1 MLISQEKKALLL
13 RLRDPTR
20 ITSVIPKSRTIR
32 YQDKEYVAVR
42 HGVDEVKV
50 LRNMGINAPSPIKYH
65 YQWPGRFKPFL
76 AQRETADFL
85 TLNHRAFCLND
96 IGCVDSETEYLSP
109 TGWVRISDYR
119 DGLVG
124 QYVPETGTVEFV
136 APVEYVKK
144 PCVEMF
150 HIKTKYGLDQM
161 LSPEHRVLLQS
172 KCSPGKREVVPAELL
187 FLRQEQ
193 WVATG
198 KNHKSRN
205 TIGWAKAAV
214 PVTYSV
220 AGGAG
225 LPLTDAEL
233 RVQIAVIADGYFPN
247 GSNRCV
253 VRLKKP
259 RKIERLRCLL
269 VAAGLSFSE
278 SVCLPEGFRKFS
290 FFAPKR
296 TKVFGAEFWSATNDQ
311 LSVVRDEVLHWD
323 GSFRVGGTTCE
334 FVSNVKESADF
345 VQYAF
350 NVGGRTARIVVDAR
364 GPTYSVVIRNNGN
377 PLQVASIS
385 GASRN
390 RIMRRVPSTDGFKYC
405 FMVPSSFLILRRNG
419 CVFASGNTGKTLSTL
434 WAYDYL
440 RSAGIVNR
448 ALVVTPLST
457 MERTWAD
464 EVWQH
469 FPHLESSVLY
479 GSAKQRLAMLK
490 QDADLYLINHD
501 GLKVEGIVAALAD
514 RPDIDLVIIDEIAQV
529 ARNFNTDRFKA
540 LHTVVN
546 KQVPRRAWGLTGT
559 PIPNRPTDA
568 WAQCRLLVP
577 ERVPPYFHRF
587 RDLVERQVS
596 QYLWVPRGDALRVVE
611 EAMQPAIRFSRD
623 ECVDLPPCI
632 YQERSVELSAQQS
645 KAYKTMLNQMAV
657 MIDNNQITAVNEAV
671 MAQKLIQIACGA
683 LYGADGEVVKVDA
696 ANRLAVVEEVIEESG
711 SKVIVFAPFVATV
724 QMIAAHL
731 KEKGYTVEMVY
742 GEVSKSERDRIF
754 SAFQREENP
763 RVLVAQ
769 PGAMSHGLTL
779 TKANTILWYAP
790 ITSNDIFVQA
800 NGRITRPSQTQ
811 TQFIVTLGGS
821 DVERRYY
828 DRLKRKQSVQGTLL
842 EAIRAARN

>member
-20 ITSVIPKSRTIR
+20 ITSVIPKSRTIL

-96 IGCVDSETEYLSP
+96 IG
-109 TGWVRISDYR
+109 
-119 DGLVG
+119 
-124 QYVPETGTVEFV
+124 
-136 APVEYVKK
+136 
-144 PCVEMF
+144 
-150 HIKTKYGLDQM
+150 
-161 LSPEHRVLLQS
+161 
-172 KCSPGKREVVPAELL
+172 
-187 FLRQEQ
+187 
-193 WVATG
+193 
-198 KNHKSRN
+198 
-205 TIGWAKAAV
+205 
-214 PVTYSV
+214 
-220 AGGAG
+220 
-225 LPLTDAEL
+225 
-233 RVQIAVIADGYFPN
+233 
-247 GSNRCV
+247 
-253 VRLKKP
+253 
-259 RKIERLRCLL
+259 
-269 VAAGLSFSE
+269 
-278 SVCLPEGFRKFS
+278 
-290 FFAPKR
+290 
-296 TKVFGAEFWSATNDQ
+296 
-311 LSVVRDEVLHWD
+311 
-323 GSFRVGGTTCE
+323 
-334 FVSNVKESADF
+334 
-345 VQYAF
+345 
-350 NVGGRTARIVVDAR
+350 
-364 GPTYSVVIRNNGN
+364 
-377 PLQVASIS
+377 
-385 GASRN
+385 
-390 RIMRRVPSTDGFKYC
+390 
-405 FMVPSSFLILRRNG
+405 
-419 CVFASGNTGKTLSTL
+419 TGKTLSTL

-440 RSAGIVNR
+440 RTAGVVNR

-596 QYLWVPRGDALRVVE
+596 RYLWVPRGDALRVVE

-671 MAQKLIQIACGA
+671 MAQKLIQIACLCYDTPVLTREGWVPIQNVTDAHEVWDGIEWVSQKGSVYKGSKTVVSVDGVFMTEDHKVLTVSGWATAKEIIDGNAGEGLNRAAVRLPYSYVESGHHVGDNSVRDMELPMRLRECSCEEKSVPAYETPDDSAKLRVPPRERDAQANQVPTIQCLGQDEATLLKSVRQRLEELRRARDNGVRTLDWLVSKLPRRYFRWLQERLDSWPGGQRRPILARKLPLGDCGAAGFKQADKRCYTNPTGYYDGDSSCGSVRPEGGYTARSDIQVQVGCPTGAIRTYDLVDCGPRNRFVVRGVTGELLIVHNCGA

-696 ANRLAVVEEVIEESG
+696 ANRLVVVEEVIEESG